1 MPSSKATIKQ
11 SDLTRYLKAWKATW
25 DTPPAVHVQPDGTVL
40 LLPSDC
46 DGQAESADISP
57 LEKWKAGCAD

>member
-1 MPSSKATIKQ
+1 MPSSKATVKQ

-40 LLPSDC
+40 LMPSGDK
-46 DGQAESADISP
+46 DGSESADASP
-57 LEKWKAGCAD
+57 LEKWRAGRAD